1 MVSGNTLGCVLP
13 NPPAGRPVRAFLFEN
28 VVWETGHAMSEPQSA
43 NRSTEHD
50 TFPKLLIRNAEI
62 RGARPA
68 SREKEYG
75 VWQTWSW
82 SQVHDEVRA
91 IACGLAAMGLKRGDK
106 LAIIGDNR
114 PNLYWTMVSSQA
126 IGVVPVP
133 FYQDAVA
140 QEMKYVAEHAEVR
153 FAVVEDQEQVDKLIE
168 LKGELP
174 TLEKIVYANSRGLRN
189 YGESFLHSLAELKK
203 KGREY
208 HAQNPD
214 FFAAEVAKGQG
225 SDTAIILYTSGTTG
239 QPKGVILSFDNVI
252 ITAQNAVDREGL
264 REDEEVLAYLPMA
277 WVGDNIFSLA
287 QAYCA
292 GFCVSCPESAATV
305 THDLR
310 EIGPTYY
317 FAPPAIYETIL
328 TTVMIRMEDA
338 SALKRKMFHYFMNL
352 ARRVGTRILDG
363 EQVGLGDRLRYA
375 LGNILV
381 YGPLKNTLGFSR
393 IRIAYTAGEAI
404 GPDIFEFYRSLGINI
419 KQLYGSTE
427 ASVFVTIQPNG
438 EIKADTVGTPAPDV
452 ELKIGDNGEVL
463 FRSPGVFQEY
473 FKNPEATRDT
483 KTEDGWVHTG
493 DAGIIGADGH
503 LKIIDRA
510 KDVGRLNDGTMF
522 APKFIENKLKF
533 FPNIAEAV
541 AFGDGRDFVAA
552 FINIDLEAAG
562 NWSERN
568 GHSYGSYQE
577 LAAMPQIYELIAEHV
592 QQVNRDL
599 AADRQLAGSQIRRFL
614 ILHKALDADD
624 GELTRT
630 RKVRRTFINDKF
642 GILIDALYSEKTHQ
656 DIETEVTFEDGRKG
670 VIRADLKIVDADAV
684 SPQEFKE
691 AS

>member
-1 MVSGNTLGCVLP
+1 MDSGNAQARVLP
-13 NPPAGRPVRAFLFEN
+13 NPPASRPVRDFLSIN

-43 NRSTEHD
+43 NRTAEHD
-50 TFPKLLIRNAEI
+50 TFPKLLLRNAKI

-133 FYQDAVA
+133 FYQDSVA
-140 QEMKYVAEHAEVR
+140 QEMKFVAEHAEVR
-153 FAVVEDQEQVDKLIE
+153 FAVVEDQEQVDKLLE

-174 TLEKIVYANSRGLRN
+174 TLDGIVYANPRGLRN
-189 YGESFLHSLAELKK
+189 YGEPFLLSLADLKE

-208 HAQNPD
+208 HTQNPE
-214 FFAAEVAKGQG
+214 FFAAEVAKGTG

-305 THDLR
+305 TQDLR

-338 SALKRKMFHYFMNL
+338 SALKRKMFHYFMGL

-577 LAAMPQIYELIAEHV
+577 LAAMPQIYALIAEHV

-599 AADRQLAGSQIRRFL
+599 AADPQLAGSQIRRFL

-630 RKVRRTFINDKF
+630 RKVRRTFINDKY
-642 GILIDALYSEKTHQ
+642 GILIDALYSDKTHQ

-670 VIRADLKIVDADAV
+670 VIRADLKIVDTGAE